1 MLIIILTKIFC
12 IMKRIAVF
20 LFFFFLLACCCN
32 ELEAQIRIDFKVSLY
47 EKKARGIKLLINS
60 SKLKEKTRFL
70 NSSGK
75 CSMKFKFNDF
85 YTIKVIKDGFVSKI
99 IELNTDVTQDV
110 IKEGGDFPKKKIK
123 LTLYPN
129 KKDVDISLC
138 SKAVIK
144 FAYDRDMDDLMRDKK
159 YEMAIA
165 PDLKILE
172 DKLKIKDIETRNLA
186 VVQAP
191 KKEKKKPIV
200 KKKVIVKPS
209 VKPIEKPV
217 LKKKTIKATEPVVS
231 SAKKVRKKKS
241 SKNER
246 IYPVYYSEA
255 QIAMAYKNSKEL
267 ITKARLAYKNANYP
281 LARYYFDNALLLVR
295 LEGENIKMYNSI
307 DKKIEEI
314 KNRGEEQEFLAL
326 KKKADEFYE
335 KGSFTYSRYFY
346 KLALKMKPN
355 DKFVCKRLMMIRD
368 SLDK

>member
-1 MLIIILTKIFC
+1 
-12 IMKRIAVF
+12 MKRIAVF
-20 LFFFFLLACCCN
+20 LFFFFLLACCCH

-60 SKLKEKTRFL
+60 SKLKEKTRSL

-85 YTIKVIKDGFVSKI
+85 YTIKVVKEGFVSKI

-138 SKAVIK
+138 SKAVVK

-172 DKLKIKDIETRNLA
+172 DKLKMKDMVTKDLA
-186 VVQAP
+186 VVQVP
-191 KKEKKKPIV
+191 IKKEKKTIEE
-200 KKKVIVKPS
+200 KKVVVKPF
-209 VKPIEKPV
+209 VKPIDKPL
-217 LKKKTIKATEPVVS
+217 LKKKIIKTKVSVVT
-231 SAKKVRKKKS
+231 S
-241 SKNER
+241 SKLEKR
-246 IYPVYYSEA
+246 KESLKKEITYPSNYYEV
-255 QIAMAYKNSKEL
+255 QKTLAYKNSKEL
-267 ITKARLAYKNANYP
+267 IEKARFAYKNENYP
-281 LARYYFDNALLLVR
+281 LARYYFDNAILLVH
-295 LEGENIKMYNSI
+295 LDGEDLKMYNSI
-307 DKKIEEI
+307 GKKIEEI

-326 KKKADEFYE
+326 KKKADNFYE

-346 KLALKMKPN
+346 KLALKMKSK
-355 DKFVCKRLMMIRD
+355 DKFICKRLMIIRD
-368 SLDK
+368 SLNK